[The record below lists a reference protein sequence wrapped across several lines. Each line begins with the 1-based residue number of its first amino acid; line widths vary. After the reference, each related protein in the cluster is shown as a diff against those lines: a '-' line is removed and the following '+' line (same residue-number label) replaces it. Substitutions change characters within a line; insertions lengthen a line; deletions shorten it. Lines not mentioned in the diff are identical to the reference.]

1 MRVCLYGTSMVDA
14 NDLLNADDS
23 YTTKSPPPAAFV
35 TWVLAQG
42 DTRSNTSPLHRLGS
56 KEFDASPGHH
66 THDGR
71 NSRYLFDPAADIIT
85 GDLATLAGQR
95 TAIKGILTALKKL
108 GLTDN
113 TTN

>member
-1 MRVCLYGTSMVDA
+1 MVDA

-23 YTTKSPPPAAFV
+23 FTSKSPPPASFV

-42 DTRSNTSPLHRLGS
+42 DTKSPTSPLHRLGT
-56 KEFDASPGHH
+56 KEFDAARGDH

-71 NSRYLFDPAADIIT
+71 NSRYLFDPAVDIIS
-85 GDLATLAGQR
+85 GDLSTLAGQR
-95 TAIKGILTALKKL
+95 TAIKGILTALKKV
-108 GLTDN
+108 GITDS